1 MILITFTSLIFH
13 DSPFILFQV
22 NLSLSMWGNKIVL
35 TKVTFLSIGILMPIQ
50 KIVFIIFLLIT
61 YMTTWSTVSSSASC
75 EDFLQLALQVVNNKI
90 RHIMLN
96 KHLTRFQILLEET
109 TLYGKLTICS
119 PRCIGRKLTRLSFVS
134 YNL

>member
-50 KIVFIIFLLIT
+50 KIVFIIFFLIT

>member
-13 DSPFILFQV
+13 NSPFILFQV